1 MSIGLPSIR
10 MNKDGAERSS
20 SNLIR
25 KQTEY
30 IRSGDQIKATKT
42 QRGLA
47 GTQNSAMRKMEAQ
60 RLAECFEWRLATHC
74 EEEFD
79 MFEVLE
85 YEGDLYTRMLA
96 KIQIFQDTSSF
107 SCLHMLIYRGSSS
120 KPWNCEVAVDKN
132 IEDPLFDTEKEA
144 ELFIEVPEEIDSCKC
159 ALQ

>member
-85 YEGDLYTRMLA
+85 YEVSLIPSMGQICGEVLELNVFFGGRSVHADVGEDTDIPGYVVIQLSSHVDLSRL
-96 KIQIFQDTSSF
+96 FQQ
-107 SCLHMLIYRGSSS
+107 
-120 KPWNCEVAVDKN
+120 AV
-132 IEDPLFDTEKEA
+132 
-144 ELFIEVPEEIDSCKC
+144 EL
-159 ALQ
+159 